1 MGTLFK
7 DEVWASSYQCFQLI
21 TQVIGYFFKQVIKY
35 RSNCL
40 LFEGWI
46 CNCIQVLFLL
56 ACNGHCI
63 KVHLMDFCNS
73 LFVVCC
79 IPLTEVK
86 DNHFF
91 YMIASGI
98 GLLTNKKKALPGWKR
113 RCDQRCNRQSI
124 GQILGHLL
132 SFAVWPIFLE
142 KFGNFQENISVT
154 NGRVK
159 NPAEAPISDMTLCQ
173 DIQWYGIR
181 EGCIL
186 VLLAWKGVRR
196 VANFLLQFFVPL

>member
-21 TQVIGYFFKQVIKY
+21 TQVISYFFKQVIKY
-35 RSNCL
+35 RSNWL

-113 RCDQRCNRQSI
+113 RCDQRCNR
-124 GQILGHLL
+124 
-132 SFAVWPIFLE
+132 
-142 KFGNFQENISVT
+142 
-154 NGRVK
+154 
-159 NPAEAPISDMTLCQ
+159 
-173 DIQWYGIR
+173 
-181 EGCIL
+181 
-186 VLLAWKGVRR
+186 RR
-196 VANFLLQFFVPL
+196 VVEQIDCKDKIFRRRSSLFPSLRRTIQQLRSKATGPDPNRPKSRHDEESSLK